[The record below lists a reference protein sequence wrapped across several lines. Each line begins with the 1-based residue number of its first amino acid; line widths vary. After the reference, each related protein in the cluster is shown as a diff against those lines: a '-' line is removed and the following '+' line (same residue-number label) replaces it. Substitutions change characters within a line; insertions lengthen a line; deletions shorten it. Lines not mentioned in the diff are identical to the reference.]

1 MSISMIIWAVLM
13 SGIIGLAFAANRLGE
28 KNDAVGFKDT
38 GLAILEF
45 GRAYPYEAI
54 RALHATADGQMV
66 FVRLHD
72 NKSGFMRS
80 MRGHYA
86 CHLIEPGSAQATAMP
101 DSLSLTI
108 TFFDAPQHNGT
119 FRFSSVEDAAEVSLW
134 LLGNFVPEALGERTL
149 DGTAKT

>member
-1 MSISMIIWAVLM
+1 MSLSMIIWAVLM
-13 SGIIGLAFAANRLGE
+13 TGIIGVAFAANRLGE
-28 KNDAVGFKDT
+28 KNDDVGFKDT

-86 CHLIEPGSAQATAMP
+86 CHLIEPGSAQATAQP
-101 DSLSLTI
+101 DALSLEI
-108 TFFDAPQHNGT
+108 TFFDAPQHSGI

-134 LLGNFVPEALGERTL
+134 LLGNFVPDALANADEG
-149 DGTAKT
+149 ASA